1 VKGWGLMGQV
11 QVLEPQGKF
20 VLPSGKELTL
30 LDVLSFCYGLS
41 ETDVQIL
48 MALLRSSPKS
58 TEDLEQELQLSK
70 ARVNVSLNKLLSL
83 ELVKRIKEAGNKAGR
98 PRHIYFVP
106 NFDELKGK
114 VVKEIEDCTN
124 SIRNLVVT
132 QLTPSILA

>member
-1 VKGWGLMGQV
+1 MSVESQA
-11 QVLEPQGKF
+11 KF

-41 ETDVQIL
+41 ETDVQVL

-70 ARVNVSLNKLLSL
+70 ASVNRSLNKLLSM
-83 ELVKRIKEAGNKAGR
+83 ELVKRIKETGNKAGR
-98 PRHIYFVP
+98 PKYLYSAT

-114 VVKEIEDCTN
+114 LIKEIEDCTN
-124 SIRNLVVT
+124 SIRNLIMT
-132 QLTPSILA
+132 QLNPSISK

>member
-1 VKGWGLMGQV
+1 MS
-11 QVLEPQGKF
+11 LESQGKF

-41 ETDVQIL
+41 ETDVQVL
-48 MALLRSSPKS
+48 MALLKSSPKS

-70 ARVNVSLNKLLSL
+70 ASVNRSLNKLLSM
-83 ELVKRIKEAGNKAGR
+83 ELVKRIKETGNKAGR
-98 PRHIYFVP
+98 PKYLYSAT

-124 SIRNLVVT
+124 NIKNLIVT
-132 QLTPSILA
+132 QLTPSIK

>member
-1 VKGWGLMGQV
+1 MS
-11 QVLEPQGKF
+11 LESQGKF

-41 ETDVQIL
+41 ETDVQVL

-70 ARVNVSLNKLLSL
+70 ASVNRSLNKLLSM
-83 ELVKRIKEAGNKAGR
+83 ELVKRIKETGNKAGR
-98 PRHIYFVP
+98 PKYLYSAT

-114 VVKEIEDCTN
+114 LIKEIEDCTN
-124 SIRNLVVT
+124 SIRNLIMT
-132 QLTPSILA
+132 QLTPSISK